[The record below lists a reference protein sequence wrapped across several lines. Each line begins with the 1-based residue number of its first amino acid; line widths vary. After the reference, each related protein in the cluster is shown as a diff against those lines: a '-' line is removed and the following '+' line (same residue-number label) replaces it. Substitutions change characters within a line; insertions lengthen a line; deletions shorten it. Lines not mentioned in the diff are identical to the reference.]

1 MDFDKLIRN
10 LSPEIYQNL
19 KRAVELGKWADGTV
33 LTREQREL
41 SMQAV
46 IAYESRNLEEE
57 QRAGYID
64 RGHKAEGETC
74 GSHEEKES
82 TNPLKWS

>member
-1 MDFDKLIRN
+1 MDFDKLIGN
-10 LSPEIYQNL
+10 LSPDIYQNL

-41 SMQAV
+41 SMQAI
-46 IAYESRNLEEE
+46 IAYESRHVEEE

-64 RGHKAEGETC
+64 RGPKAEGETC
-74 GSHEEKES
+74 GSHED
-82 TNPLKWS
+82 TDTANPLKWS

>member
-1 MDFDKLIRN
+1 MDFDKLICN

-19 KRAVELGKWADGTV
+19 KRAVELGKWSDGTV

-74 GSHEEKES
+74 GSHEKKES
-82 TNPLKWS
+82 ASPLKWS